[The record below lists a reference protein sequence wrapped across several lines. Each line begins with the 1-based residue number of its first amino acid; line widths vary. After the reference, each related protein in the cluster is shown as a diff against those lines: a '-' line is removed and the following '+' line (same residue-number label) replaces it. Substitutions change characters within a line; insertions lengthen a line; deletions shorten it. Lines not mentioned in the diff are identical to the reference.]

1 MSWKRLSRL
10 RLSQRLLLLLLP
22 ALLLLSLAELRVTAQ
37 DVRRAADAAYDRSLL
52 GAAKAIDANVSTES
66 GGLAIELPYLMF
78 EFFELTASGPV
89 HFRVATA
96 DGLVE
101 LGSADLPQ
109 PPQPLRAGVPV
120 FYDGRYF
127 GEAVRLVAFTR
138 DLEQPTLGSPAK
150 QLVVQVAESMQSR
163 QEFIRTFVRRAAL
176 ANGLFLLLTVLAA
189 VAAVVLVLRPLGGI
203 SAAIAAR
210 PASDL
215 SPLATS
221 RLPPDLRPVIEA
233 MNQHMQRIA
242 ALVRQQREFL
252 DDASHQLRTHLT
264 TLRMQAEFA
273 RGESDPAQVRE
284 TLEAL
289 EQELQRATRST
300 NQLLALA
307 RSDTVALQPAA
318 FDLRALLQDVT
329 REFLPSARARGVD
342 LGVESPPH
350 QAVGDAGMLREALS
364 NLVANAIAYAG
375 PATVTLSAAEDALG
389 WSISVE
395 DDGPGLPAELQA
407 AAGTRF
413 ARGRGRAGPGSG
425 LGLAIARSIAG
436 RHGGVLRLEPP
447 EAGRGLRATLWWPR
461 TPGTGG
467 TA

>member
-1 MSWKRLSRL
+1 
-10 RLSQRLLLLLLP
+10 
-22 ALLLLSLAELRVTAQ
+22 
-37 DVRRAADAAYDRSLL
+37 
-52 GAAKAIDANVSTES
+52 
-66 GGLAIELPYLMF
+66 
-78 EFFELTASGPV
+78 
-89 HFRVATA
+89 
-96 DGLVE
+96 
-101 LGSADLPQ
+101 
-109 PPQPLRAGVPV
+109 
-120 FYDGRYF
+120 
-127 GEAVRLVAFTR
+127 
-138 DLEQPTLGSPAK
+138 
-150 QLVVQVAESMQSR
+150 
-163 QEFIRTFVRRAAL
+163 
-176 ANGLFLLLTVLAA
+176 VLAA
-189 VAAVVLVLRPLGGI
+189 VAAVVLVLRPLSGI

-215 SPLATS
+215 SPIDTS
-221 RLPPDLRPVIEA
+221 RLPPDLLPAIEA
-233 MNQHMQRIA
+233 MNQHMQRIE

-273 RGESDPAQVRE
+273 RGERDPAQVHA

-318 FDLRALLQDVT
+318 FELQALLQDVA

-342 LGVESPPH
+342 LGVESLPH
-350 QAVGDAGMLREALS
+350 QAVGDAGMLREGLS

-389 WSISVE
+389 WSISV
-395 DDGPGLPAELQA
+395 DDNGPGLPADLQV

-413 ARGRGRAGPGSG
+413 ARAARAGSGSG

-447 EAGRGLRATLWWPR
+447 EAGSGLRATLWWPR
-461 TPGTGG
+461 TPGNG
-467 TA
+467 ANA